1 MYLQDLSSRRKFFGV
16 CFASKIYFFLTCL
29 CNICL
34 ISNDNIVKL
43 RPFFFFFFI
52 FSSGISLFIP
62 CSSSLHWYHT
72 QSQQQNLHFHS
83 FLAAKASWFFIFFD
97 FDFEKKQ
104 GKHPIFFSESESSGP
119 SSLVV
124 GGSDFFSSSLSAMV
138 DCGEEV
144 LLTCFCQCLPLT
156 NCIRQRG
163 QIFLIQKYFFADIFM
178 NCLCIVKLRQ
188 GSGKDQQ
195 GMAVKAKGLKA

>member
-1 MYLQDLSSRRKFFGV
+1 MDIELYNIFS
-16 CFASKIYFFLTCL
+16 YF
-29 CNICL
+29 
-34 ISNDNIVKL
+34 S
-43 RPFFFFFFI
+43 FFFFLFLFHLFI
-52 FSSGISLFIP
+52 RDIPLHSLFLFSPLIP
-62 CSSSLHWYHT
+62 K
-72 QSQQQNLHFHS
+72 SQQQNLHFHS
-83 FLAAKASWFFIFFD
+83 FFSSKTCTSTLLFLPLFFFIFFD

-163 QIFLIQKYFFADIFM
+163 QIFLIQKYFLLIF
-178 NCLCIVKLRQ
+178 L
-188 GSGKDQQ
+188 
-195 GMAVKAKGLKA
+195 